1 MIADAVVNQH
11 YARILMYFTH
21 LFMEQINGK
30 HKYLFVVYLF
40 NPKLGNEL
48 NKQKPEQ
55 SKFYLRPEASACRE
69 AWIAASSYAKG
80 ASAIG
85 CVWGGVKNGTLF
97 SACGGNSTP
106 EACQLSNI

>member
-1 MIADAVVNQH
+1 
-11 YARILMYFTH
+11 
-21 LFMEQINGK
+21 MEQINGK

-69 AWIAASSYAKG
+69 A
-80 ASAIG
+80 
-85 CVWGGVKNGTLF
+85 
-97 SACGGNSTP
+97 
-106 EACQLSNI
+106 